1 VTTSAITV
9 PNDLFAGKPVNA
21 TVTAGNWTN
30 DPLPVD
36 VSVAAPTGWTVQ
48 PVRVTI
54 APGTTQ
60 TVTVPVTPPAMPF
73 PEQGLQPEVTLTG
86 TAKPASGEGKVD
98 GAPTATVWVKPDAPV
113 FEQARDF
120 GTPSSVV
127 IIGGWTRMSPGDVW
141 NDNLTAGW
149 VGATPTGRDRGAGS
163 DALRRDHV
171 YASAER
177 TLRLVVPAG
186 QHRVALLRG
195 DVTAATGPLV
205 VKADGKTL
213 VSPGAGLKAREFAWE
228 RFVLD
233 GGANGR
239 AVDLALNGE
248 NGSEWK
254 VAALVLD
261 RAVQEEGGAGGT
273 VPATLS
279 LALGAPA
286 TFGTFVPGREATYD
300 TSTTATVISTAGD
313 ATLTASGP
321 VTLRNGAFSLA
332 QPLAVTLSKS
342 AWTGPVSNEDVTVG
356 FRQTIGATEALRAGT
371 YSGMVTLTL
380 ATTNP

>member
-1 VTTSAITV
+1 
-9 PNDLFAGKPVNA
+9 
-21 TVTAGNWTN
+21 
-30 DPLPVD
+30 
-36 VSVAAPTGWTVQ
+36 
-48 PVRVTI
+48 VRATI

-86 TAKPASGEGKVD
+86 TARPASGEGKVD
-98 GAPTATVWVKPDAPV
+98 GAPTATVWVKPDAPA
-113 FEQARDF
+113 FAQARDF

-127 IIGGWTRMSPGDVW
+127 IIGGWTRISPGDVW
-141 NDNLTAGW
+141 NDDLTAGW
-149 VGATPTGRDRGAGS
+149 VGTAPTGRDRGAGS

-177 TLRLVVPAG
+177 TLRLAVPAG
-186 QHRVALLRG
+186 KHRVALLRG

-205 VKADGKTL
+205 VKADGTTL
-213 VSPGAGLKAREFAWE
+213 VAPGTALKAREFAWE

-233 GGANGR
+233 GGATGR
-239 AVDLALNGE
+239 TADLILSGDA
-248 NGSEWK
+248 GSEWK
-254 VAALVLD
+254 LAALVLD
-261 RAVQEEGGAGGT
+261 RSVQEDGGAGGT

-313 ATLTASGP
+313 ASLTASGP

-332 QPLAVTLSKS
+332 QPLSVTLSK
-342 AWTGPVSNEDVTVG
+342 ATWNAPVANDEVTVG
-356 FRQTIGATEALRAGT
+356 FRQPIGAAEPLRAGT
-371 YSGMVTLTL
+371 YSGTVTFTLT
-380 ATTNP
+380 TTNP